1 MKRLLL
7 FLLPLLA
14 ACSRDGDPMTELY
27 RQIDRAIA
35 DSAQAVARHEARI
48 TTLRRQWAT
57 ERRSGRRFLIA
68 DSLYDAYSAY
78 INDSAVV
85 WAMRCDS
92 LAKNTDDSSLA
103 IGVRLNLVYQ
113 YTKSGYFTE
122 ARATSPRPPTTSPP
136 SAPKASRQPCAHA
149 TTTSAPTSTATA
161 ATPPKTPSSN
171 SATGNGQ

>member
-122 ARATSPRPPTTSPP
+122 AADYFSTIRPESLTPALRARYYDIG
-136 SAPKASRQPCAHA
+136 ADLYG
-149 TTTSAPTSTATA
+149 
-161 ATPPKTPSSN
+161 N
-171 SATGNGQ
+171 SQ